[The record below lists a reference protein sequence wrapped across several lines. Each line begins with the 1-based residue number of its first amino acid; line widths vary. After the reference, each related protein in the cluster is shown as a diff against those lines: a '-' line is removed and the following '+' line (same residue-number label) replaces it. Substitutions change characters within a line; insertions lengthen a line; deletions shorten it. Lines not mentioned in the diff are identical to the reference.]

1 MNGNSKVTAIFTRNP
16 WWLFILMAVAMI
28 LLVLLLI
35 TLLLFGRSKRREAE
49 MKRQSTTQALVQKI
63 SVDDDINTIRS
74 DSLNGDV
81 GVDNLAF
88 EKEKSYQHKKPPPV
102 LHFPLPPLNRP
113 TSSSSSSTS
122 DSSVYYPKRRHKF
135 NSIQDL
141 LEQKDMHRDE
151 DKEDGI
157 YSKVKEK
164 SLKKENTKPHKHRY
178 RRKYK
183 VDNRVGSVEHVD
195 VHSPQTSSYQSD
207 GGIGYEDGSLTSY
220 RVPNEAYNPNVSH
233 YNTNKLMNDQSFT
246 VVEVDR
252 RKGDKSKTKQKVP
265 AEAMNKELIQQHG
278 RGSADSNSIGSFL
291 SMASVRSFPRYVKFS
306 LNIKNF

>member
-1 MNGNSKVTAIFTRNP
+1 
-16 WWLFILMAVAMI
+16 
-28 LLVLLLI
+28 
-35 TLLLFGRSKRREAE
+35 
-49 MKRQSTTQALVQKI
+49 MKRQSVTQALVQKI

-74 DSLNGDV
+74 NSMNGDD

-88 EKEKSYQHKKPPPV
+88 EKEKNYQHKKPPPV

-141 LEQKDMHRDE
+141 LQQKDTLREE
-151 DKEDGI
+151 DKDDEI

-195 VHSPQTSSYQSD
+195 VHSPHTSSYQSD
-207 GGIGYEDGSLTSY
+207 GGIGFEDGSLTSY
-220 RVPNEAYNPNVSH
+220 RVPNQAYNQNVSH

-252 RKGDKSKTKQKVP
+252 RKGVKSKFKQKIP
-265 AEAMNKELIQQHG
+265 TEAMNKELIQHHG

-291 SMASVRSFPRYVKFS
+291 SMASVRSFPRYVEVSKY
-306 LNIKNF
+306 IKNFYLFSFFKMLCS